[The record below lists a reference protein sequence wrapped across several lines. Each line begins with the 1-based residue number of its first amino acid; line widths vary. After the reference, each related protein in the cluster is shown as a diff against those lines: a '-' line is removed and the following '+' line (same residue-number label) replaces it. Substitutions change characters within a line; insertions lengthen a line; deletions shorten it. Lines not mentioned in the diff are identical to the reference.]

1 MFLQFVQ
8 LTCQDQEKAI
18 ISPVY
23 HPKPAAL
30 RAERSC

>member
-8 LTCQDQEKAI
+8 LPCQDQEKAI